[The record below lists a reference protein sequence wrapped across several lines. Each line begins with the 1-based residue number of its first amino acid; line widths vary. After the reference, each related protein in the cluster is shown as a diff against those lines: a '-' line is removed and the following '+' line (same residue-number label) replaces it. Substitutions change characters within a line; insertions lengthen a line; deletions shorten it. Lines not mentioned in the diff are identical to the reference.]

1 MKRHARHWPLE
12 VSEQVLDCPTL
23 TFPHCD
29 ALVDPRA
36 DVEPPTGQF
45 WQCGW
50 PCWLWN
56 VPAQLCSG
64 DSSVSSARS
73 LYRRTAAEGAG
84 HAPRTARGLAL
95 VRLELARGA
104 QRALLARAGHRRVA
118 PRRARLGR
126 VAADAVAERA
136 GRARQACR
144 RTRVGLVRAL
154 RARRRA
160 RRATP
165 VDRAVRE
172 RARRGGD
179 ARRLPL
185 ALRGQCTSATQCGQR
200 GGSDVLFWYV
210 PGGQGKHDVWPL
222 DE

>member
-1 MKRHARHWPLE
+1 MSSPRRGSSGSAAGPAGIGTSPRSCVAASHGD
-12 VSEQVLDCPTL
+12 VL
-23 TFPHCD
+23 
-29 ALVDPRA
+29 
-36 DVEPPTGQF
+36 
-45 WQCGW
+45 
-50 PCWLWN
+50 
-56 VPAQLCSG
+56 
-64 DSSVSSARS
+64 VSSARP
-73 LYRRTAAEGAG
+73 LYRRTAAAEAG
-84 HAPRTARGLAL
+84 HAPQAARGLAL

-136 GRARQACR
+136 GRARQAR
-144 RTRVGLVRAL
+144 RRARVGLVRAL

-160 RRATP
+160 RRPRP
-165 VDRAVRE
+165 VERAVRE

-185 ALRGQCTSATQCGQR
+185 ALKEMFELVTQCVQR
-200 GGSDVLFWYV
+200 GERNKLFWNV